1 MTTSTA
7 DRPHRRLART
17 LALCLALL
25 AGACAPTLQP
35 MGPRTGPPA
44 ITQDAFRAADGT
56 MLPLKRWLPDGRP
69 TAVIL
74 ALHGFNDYSNAFD
87 AAGRYWAARGVAT
100 YAYDQRGFG
109 RTDRRGIWPGTETMV
124 ADLLDAT
131 AALSALHPDT
141 PLYLLGESMGGA
153 VLMAALAGRDLPPG
167 VAGAILSAPA
177 VWSRDTM
184 PFYQRWALFAATWTV
199 PWMEL
204 KPPRNLNIRPSDNI
218 EMLRA
223 LGRDPLVIKATRV
236 DAVRGLTNLMDLA
249 MESADDFAVPSLILY
264 GANEQ
269 VIPKVP
275 REKAM
280 ARFPD
285 PPAPDAGPRLALY
298 DDGWHMLLR
307 DLQAEVV
314 WRDVLAWIGDRAAP
328 LPSGADGHAAVAE
341 LRNGGGPE

>member
-7 DRPHRRLART
+7 ERPPRRPLRVA
-17 LALCLALL
+17 ALCLALL
-25 AGACAPTLQP
+25 TGACAPTLQP
-35 MGPRTGPPA
+35 MGPRTTSP
-44 ITQDAFRAADGT
+44 TVTEQAFRAADGT
-56 MLPLKRWLPDGRP
+56 LLPLKRWLPDGRP
-69 TAVIL
+69 EAVIL

-87 AAGRYWAARGVAT
+87 AAGRYWARHGVAT

-109 RTDRRGIWPGTETMV
+109 QAARRGIWPGTETMV
-124 ADLLDAT
+124 ADLLDAAT
-131 AALSALHPDT
+131 AVKALHPDT

-153 VLMAALAGRDLPPG
+153 VVMAAFAGRDLPPG
-167 VAGAILSAPA
+167 VDGAILSAPA

-184 PFYQRWALFAATWTV
+184 PFYQRWALFAAGWTV

-223 LGRDPLVIKATRV
+223 LGRDPLIIKATRV
-236 DAVRGLTNLMDLA
+236 DAVRGLTDLMDRA
-249 MESADDFAVPSLILY
+249 MDGADDFGVPSLVLY
-264 GANEQ
+264 GVNEQ

-275 REKAM
+275 RETAM
-280 ARFPD
+280 ARFPV
-285 PPAPDAGPRLALY
+285 PSSPEAGPRLALY

-314 WRDVLAWIGDRAAP
+314 WRDVLAWIGNRAAP
-328 LPSGADGHAAVAE
+328 LPSGADAHMAVAE
-341 LRNGGGPE
+341 LRNGGGAE